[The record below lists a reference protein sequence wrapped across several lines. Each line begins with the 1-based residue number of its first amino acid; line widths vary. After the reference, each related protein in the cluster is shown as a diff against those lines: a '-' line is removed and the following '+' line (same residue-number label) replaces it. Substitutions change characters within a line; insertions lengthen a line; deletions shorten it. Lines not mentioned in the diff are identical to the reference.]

1 MNNRYIEQS
10 PANVIWRNLS
20 LNQYERNVRQAISWA
35 ATLGLILLWATP
47 GKFRLK
53 PNVQCI
59 IDLSHKQSHSLALYP
74 ILRLSRKSITGW
86 DGSMVT
92 ALVKRCFKV

>member
-47 GKFRLK
+47 GK
-53 PNVQCI
+53 
-59 IDLSHKQSHSLALYP
+59 
-74 ILRLSRKSITGW
+74 SR
-86 DGSMVT
+86 
-92 ALVKRCFKV
+92 

>member
-35 ATLGLILLWATP
+35 ATFGLILLWATP
-47 GKFRLK
+47 GKFRQK
-53 PNVQCI
+53 SCGQCI
-59 IDLSHKQSHSLALYP
+59 ID
-74 ILRLSRKSITGW
+74 
-86 DGSMVT
+86 
-92 ALVKRCFKV
+92 